1 MKTNVTKGLLMTALI
16 TGSVMWGGTAA
27 FAEENVG
34 EFTLDTM
41 VVTATRTEKRDVD
54 VPASTIIIDQQKL
67 KDAGNLSVA
76 EVLGKQ
82 AGISYKSMGPLGTSM
97 GTMINEINIRGISNG
112 TLVLVNGNPI
122 SWRGKYNLEAI
133 PTENI
138 ERIEVVKS
146 NGSVL
151 YGSEAMGGVI
161 NIITKKKGSNSISV
175 GYGNRSHQNYK
186 LNVGDNKFIVG
197 YNLEKMGRV
206 NYRSLSSVKY
216 PSKSSKLIGTTR
228 TDADDIKKQSFN
240 LGYNFND
247 RLSLAYNYFESKV
260 NYERIFTDVEKG
272 DAHIND
278 QFNGRLYTTKQNNVQ
293 LNYKDDKYKGS
304 LYYNVATVESEGP
317 SFYNTSSGKK
327 EFSWYH
333 TKEKNYTI
341 GTDLQRNWQIGEK
354 AQAVLGMDYQHE
366 VYEKSVFGGG
376 SLSRNI
382 WAVFGQWDQKFDDR
396 NSLIL
401 GARETWTTNAYRNQ
415 DYSNFSGAVQYIH
428 KLDDNQSL
436 YASFTES
443 FIMPTYAQMNGS
455 SDLAVPNP
463 DLKPQEGKNYELG
476 WKKVSDNHSWKA
488 ALYHIDI
495 KDSISATW
503 KGDKTEY
510 TYKNE
515 DFKNTGVE
523 LTCEIEGNNGFSYNY
538 GINYGDPKVK
548 ANSGKTYWDRK
559 FGRLQLNG
567 GITYTQDKLRS
578 SLTASYLCERVNTP
592 SSSHSYDTKPYLLTT
607 WNTTYSPD
615 KNSDIILTI
624 DNLLDRH
631 DNLNHSGSDYYS
643 VPFSFLLTY
652 NYKF

>member
-146 NGSVL
+146 NGSLL

-278 QFNGRLYTTKQNNVQ
+278 QFNGRLYTTKQ
-293 LNYKDDKYKGS
+293 
-304 LYYNVATVESEGP
+304 
-317 SFYNTSSGKK
+317 
-327 EFSWYH
+327 
-333 TKEKNYTI
+333 
-341 GTDLQRNWQIGEK
+341 
-354 AQAVLGMDYQHE
+354 
-366 VYEKSVFGGG
+366 
-376 SLSRNI
+376 
-382 WAVFGQWDQKFDDR
+382 
-396 NSLIL
+396 
-401 GARETWTTNAYRNQ
+401 
-415 DYSNFSGAVQYIH
+415 
-428 KLDDNQSL
+428 
-436 YASFTES
+436 
-443 FIMPTYAQMNGS
+443 
-455 SDLAVPNP
+455 
-463 DLKPQEGKNYELG
+463 
-476 WKKVSDNHSWKA
+476 
-488 ALYHIDI
+488 
-495 KDSISATW
+495 
-503 KGDKTEY
+503 
-510 TYKNE
+510 
-515 DFKNTGVE
+515 
-523 LTCEIEGNNGFSYNY
+523 
-538 GINYGDPKVK
+538 
-548 ANSGKTYWDRK
+548 
-559 FGRLQLNG
+559 
-567 GITYTQDKLRS
+567 
-578 SLTASYLCERVNTP
+578 
-592 SSSHSYDTKPYLLTT
+592 
-607 WNTTYSPD
+607 
-615 KNSDIILTI
+615 
-624 DNLLDRH
+624 
-631 DNLNHSGSDYYS
+631 
-643 VPFSFLLTY
+643 
-652 NYKF
+652 